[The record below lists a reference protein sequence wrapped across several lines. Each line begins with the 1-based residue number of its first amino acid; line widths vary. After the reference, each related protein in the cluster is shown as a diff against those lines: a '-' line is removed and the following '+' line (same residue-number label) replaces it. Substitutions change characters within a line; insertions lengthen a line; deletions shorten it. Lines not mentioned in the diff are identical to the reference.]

1 MATLNVIGN
10 PANHD
15 QHSKLILT
23 GKLDFAAD
31 RLAGRKFFGAV
42 VGSTFAHGTITAIDT
57 TAAMAEPGVKA
68 VVTYK
73 DIPSWS
79 ANITSW
85 GQEVAGVVADDWYT
99 AVRASS
105 LVKVTYTPAAAVFDP
120 DAAMQSGAALVGA
133 LPSGNTTS
141 FGTVTR
147 GDVNAGFKQSDVTI
161 TVNAPWTT
169 THQHGMLENHQALCW
184 WVGDD
189 AYVWQA
195 SQNPHGH
202 KSAMIN
208 YLALPGNK
216 AHFFTHGC
224 GGGMGDRAG
233 ISEDEMVVGLVMSK
247 KLNGAPVLY
256 ALAKN
261 NNICTHTRQFS
272 VRADIQVG
280 AKNDGTL
287 VAMDITSYS
296 NIGRSV
302 GFFSAEW
309 IGIQKSYT
317 IPNFHLNNN
326 VVITNTPPTG
336 AWREVGVQPAAMC
349 HQMALDQLAFK
360 LNMDPWALRMK
371 NIKAADAKDQ
381 DPPNLVWGGDG
392 TILCLNKV
400 YTASNY
406 ASKWHTPN
414 TKTLADGTMHGIA
427 ITGYMSSHGTIGG
440 SSRGALVTITPDG
453 KALINMGGGRGSSGP
468 ATAMVHIAAETL
480 GMTYA
485 DVSCGDWGN
494 TDTTLDGGMQAG
506 STFTA
511 SEGSAYFNAAV
522 DARNQ
527 LFAAA
532 LNIAPFASITGITIA
547 DLSSA
552 NGSVFYTKDPTK
564 TTTFAKIMAASAPIA
579 GRGDGWDG
587 FLRSK
592 SVGGMPIGSPCNC
605 NGSMATCAEVAVD
618 TETGVVTILGLWN
631 CVDAGR
637 AIFYNGVMR
646 EVTAGTE
653 LQMSQAFFFGDV
665 YDPSTGALIGSQYTE
680 SQLPTY
686 MDIPSDVIHPYYV
699 ESDDA
704 GGPYG
709 AHGIGEPAVSNY
721 VALKNAIFNAT
732 GVWVDPAKGAMSPN
746 KVLKALGKA

>member
-1 MATLNVIGN
+1 MALNVIGD
-10 PANHD
+10 PKNHD

-31 RLAGRKFFGAV
+31 RLAGRKLYGAI
-42 VGSTFAHGTITAIDT
+42 VGATIAHGTITAIDA
-57 TAAMAEPGVKA
+57 TAALAEPGVKA

-73 DIPSWS
+73 DVPSWS
-79 ANITSW
+79 ATIGSW
-85 GQEVAGVVADDWYT
+85 GQQVAGVVADDWYT
-99 AVRASS
+99 AVRASA
-105 LVKVTYTPAAAVFDP
+105 LIKVTYTPAAVVFDP
-120 DAAMQSGAALVGA
+120 DAAMQTGAALVGA

-141 FGTVTR
+141 YGSVTR
-147 GDVNAGFKQSDVTI
+147 GNVQTGFTQSDVVI
-161 TVNAPWTT
+161 TTNAPWTT
-169 THQHGMLENHQALCW
+169 THQHAPLENHQATCW

-189 AYVWQA
+189 AYVWQG
-195 SQNPHGH
+195 SQQPHSH
-202 KSAMIN
+202 RSAMIN
-208 YLALPGNK
+208 YLGIKGDN

-224 GGGMGDRAG
+224 GGGFGDRVG
-233 ISEDEMVVGLVMSK
+233 IGEDEEVVGLVMSK
-247 KLNGAPVLY
+247 KVGGAPVCIIEG
-256 ALAKN
+256 KN
-261 NNICTHTRQFS
+261 NNIAVNTRQFS
-272 VRADIQVG
+272 VRADIKLG

-287 VAMDITSYS
+287 VACDIQSYS
-296 NIGRSV
+296 NLGRSL
-302 GFFSAEW
+302 GYFSAEW

-317 IPNFHLNNN
+317 IPNFHLENTA
-326 VVITNTPPTG
+326 VVTNSPPTG

-349 HQMALDQLAFK
+349 HQMALDQLAYK

-381 DPPNLVWGGDG
+381 DAPNLVWGGDG
-392 TILCLNKV
+392 TVLCLNQV
-400 YTASNY
+400 YNASGY
-406 ASKWHTPN
+406 ASKWHAPN

-440 SSRGALVTITPDG
+440 ASRGALVTITPDG
-453 KALINMGGGRGSSGP
+453 NALINMGGGRGSSGP
-468 ATAMVHIAAETL
+468 ATAMVHITAETL

-485 DVSCGDWGN
+485 DVRCGDWGA
-494 TDTTLDGGMQAG
+494 TDTTLDAGMQAG

-511 SEGSAYFNAAV
+511 SAGSAFFNAAV
-522 DARNQ
+522 DARSQ

-532 LNIAPFASITGITIA
+532 LKIAPFASITGITA
-547 DLSSA
+547 NDLSSA
-552 NGSVFYTKDPTK
+552 NSTVTYTKDTTK

-592 SVGGMPIGSPCNC
+592 SVGGQPIGSPCNC

-618 TETGVVTILGLWN
+618 TETGVVTILGMWN
-631 CVDAGR
+631 SVDAGR

-653 LQMSQAFFFGDV
+653 LQLSQAFFFGDV
-665 YDPSTGALIGSQYTE
+665 YDPASGALIGSQYTE

-686 MDIPSDVIHPYYV
+686 LDIPSDVLHPYFV

-732 GVWVDPAKGAMSPN
+732 GVWVDQAKGAMSPN